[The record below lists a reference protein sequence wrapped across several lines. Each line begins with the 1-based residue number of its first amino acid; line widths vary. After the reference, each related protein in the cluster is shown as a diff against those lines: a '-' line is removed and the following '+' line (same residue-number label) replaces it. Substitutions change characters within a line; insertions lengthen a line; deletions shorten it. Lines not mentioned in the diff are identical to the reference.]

1 MLLLGRCPVTART
14 REALPTHALLV
25 TAWATTDGIS
35 VWRLPV
41 VDRIV
46 GLLVRELLVM
56 VLVIAEG
63 LMLLGLAH
71 VLALIGALLAE
82 GACLRS
88 VLRLLAVTFRWKGH
102 RLGLSE
108 ADLCRRN
115 HLHWMSVAVL
125 SCLERRVVCLEGKL
139 RGVA

>member
-1 MLLLGRCPVTART
+1 MLLLGRCPVTT
-14 REALPTHALLV
+14 CEALPAHGLLV
-25 TAWATTDGIS
+25 AACVTSDGIS
-35 VWRLPV
+35 VLRLPV

-88 VLRLLAVTFRWKGH
+88 ILRLLAMTFRWEGH
-102 RLGLSE
+102 
-108 ADLCRRN
+108 
-115 HLHWMSVAVL
+115 
-125 SCLERRVVCLEGKL
+125 
-139 RGVA
+139 